1 MISEILAVRS
11 SFPSAFSSLG
21 VGSIALVGQVPFV
34 SILRQKFPSGFDE
47 LVLSQT
53 LKSAMPFIISL
64 SFFFIVYCTGFVLIA
79 MAGRFRGQHVSSDAR
94 RLVKV
99 LSAKHDL
106 LSKFYFEQRAIIEVL
121 DGAGLAGAFSFFG
134 LSIYYLST
142 NGFNPIVLATFL
154 GIIAVPFLFWR
165 ESTKRTQLIDDVLS
179 KLSETS
185 TTP

>member
-1 MISEILAVRS
+1 MISEILALRS

-21 VGSIALVGQVPFV
+21 VGSIALVGQVPFA

-53 LKSAMPFIISL
+53 LKSAMPFIIGL
-64 SFFFIVYCTGFVLIA
+64 SFFFVVYCTGFVLIA

-106 LSKFYFEQRAIIEVL
+106 LSKFYFEQRAIIEVRL
-121 DGAGLAGAFSFFG
+121 IPLMPGLLHLVGRCLWGGRRSFVAG
-134 LSIYYLST
+134 T
-142 NGFNPIVLATFL
+142 C
-154 GIIAVPFLFWR
+154 
-165 ESTKRTQLIDDVLS
+165 E
-179 KLSETS
+179 
-185 TTP
+185 